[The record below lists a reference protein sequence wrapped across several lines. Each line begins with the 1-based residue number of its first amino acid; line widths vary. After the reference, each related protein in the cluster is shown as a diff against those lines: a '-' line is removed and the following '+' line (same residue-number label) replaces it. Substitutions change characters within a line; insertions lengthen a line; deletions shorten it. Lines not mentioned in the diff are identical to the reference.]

1 MSAPIIYR
9 LLRSRQTLVML
20 AAMGTISF
28 GLAFMVY
35 GMRTICRRIVASLL
49 GDAEPIGFSGFL
61 VDWLAA
67 EASLEVV
74 NTAFLGTIAFLVAGI
89 VAAAAAV
96 RVHGLRACPFS
107 AQLPGLERRVLRE
120 LVTLEAMLVALAL
133 AVGAAAGHG
142 AFAALPAMALLG
154 FGVGVLSHDPRQ
166 GAPRP
171 WEQLPVLLAFL
182 PLFFAP
188 EIARVAA
195 FAPLILLIAAAACGG
210 LMLMGSSTYAGLR
223 RRFAPRPQQALWL
236 GEGWDIR
243 DGSIADPRGSWFAGS
258 WRCAGRRGERA
269 FPAFRRSD
277 WQWSQAMLQEIYGL
291 TRLGWMGNIA
301 LMAGALLVVLSI
313 AAAFLVAPILDRAES
328 TTDAEWQRAIA
339 QALAEPGQSSRL
351 LATALLARI
360 LSIFLYGVP
369 MRTPLAALYP
379 ISRTRRARVTWL
391 VTQAQEW
398 WIVLCGWAFLLAVG
412 AMLWGLGAWRRGVEL
427 EVPALLSM
435 GAADLWRVWSPCL
448 LAVFIATPLA
458 RWGRLMAVDARQRGT
473 GSPLGGP
480 GDVAGLL
487 GIMVPLA
494 VVATGLQALWMIA
507 SSQAVPVRWLAAVLT
522 VAALFG
528 LRWWWL
534 AVLQRFH
541 ARCDLAA

>member
-277 WQWSQAMLQEIYGL
+277 WQW
-291 TRLGWMGNIA
+291 
-301 LMAGALLVVLSI
+301 
-313 AAAFLVAPILDRAES
+313 
-328 TTDAEWQRAIA
+328 
-339 QALAEPGQSSRL
+339 
-351 LATALLARI
+351 
-360 LSIFLYGVP
+360 
-369 MRTPLAALYP
+369 
-379 ISRTRRARVTWL
+379 
-391 VTQAQEW
+391 
-398 WIVLCGWAFLLAVG
+398 
-412 AMLWGLGAWRRGVEL
+412 
-427 EVPALLSM
+427 
-435 GAADLWRVWSPCL
+435 
-448 LAVFIATPLA
+448 
-458 RWGRLMAVDARQRGT
+458 
-473 GSPLGGP
+473 
-480 GDVAGLL
+480 
-487 GIMVPLA
+487 
-494 VVATGLQALWMIA
+494 
-507 SSQAVPVRWLAAVLT
+507 
-522 VAALFG
+522 
-528 LRWWWL
+528 
-534 AVLQRFH
+534 
-541 ARCDLAA
+541 